1 GWHRAFRTPRV
12 SPALRQLT
20 PAAGARILGLGSVQP
35 EQIVTN
41 ADIAARGVDTTD
53 EWIRARVGIVERR
66 FARNDESVV
75 DMAVGAGG
83 QAVAGAG
90 AGAPGVDAVPVA
102 ACTRPAVF
110 PPAAGQAGGPLRV

>member
-75 DMAVGAGG
+75 DMAVGAGAKRLPG
-83 QAVAGAG
+83 GG
-90 AGAPGVDAVPVA
+90 GAPPESDPGPGA
-102 ACTRPAVF
+102 APPMPWYIPRPAGEGRR
-110 PPAAGQAGGPLRV
+110 PRR